1 MLNDN
6 QPAAAHKRSLII
18 VYVEYVKEELPISVF
33 AEDVGPVPVDPPR
46 PTKTPQSHQSK

>member
-18 VYVEYVKEELPISVF
+18 VYVEYVKELPVSVF